1 MNDEGHVANFVET
14 EQAIYV
20 DNSIVSFV
28 QIRGLVPLFWDQPGL
43 QTGGGILR
51 IKFSRGYACSKPA
64 FERHFEWCLL
74 HYGPQFCLNLLGQR
88 DQEMMLSNA
97 FQEHLSQL
105 SSVGAPNVSHV
116 SQCSCLVYDSHVC
129 WREVAK
135 KSSTMSNF
143 KAFLLP
149 HQRKL
154 KILRPLQHRSTP
166 PLIFSDVFFR
176 RFVFS
181 MGSLGFQY
189 L

>member
-1 MNDEGHVANFVET
+1 MYLIRHRFNVRGMNDEGHVANFAET

-20 DNSIVSFV
+20 DNNIVSFV

-51 IKFSRGYACSKPA
+51 IKFSRGYNCSKLA

-105 SSVGAPNVSHV
+105 SSVSSCHIAGGVVSPLV
-116 SQCSCLVYDSHVC
+116 S
-129 WREVAK
+129 R
-135 KSSTMSNF
+135 
-143 KAFLLP
+143 
-149 HQRKL
+149 
-154 KILRPLQHRSTP
+154 
-166 PLIFSDVFFR
+166 
-176 RFVFS
+176 
-181 MGSLGFQY
+181 
-189 L
+189 

>member
-1 MNDEGHVANFVET
+1 MNDEGHVANFAET

-28 QIRGLVPLFWDQPGL
+28 QIRGLVPLFWEQPGL

-105 SSVGAPNVSHV
+105 SSVSNMHQSVLFLKNLL
-116 SQCSCLVYDSHVC
+116 LVFTIYGIWAAALVF
-129 WREVAK
+129 
-135 KSSTMSNF
+135 TM
-143 KAFLLP
+143 
-149 HQRKL
+149 
-154 KILRPLQHRSTP
+154 
-166 PLIFSDVFFR
+166 
-176 RFVFS
+176 
-181 MGSLGFQY
+181 
-189 L
+189 

>member
-14 EQAIYV
+14 EQAIHV

-105 SSVGAPNVSHV
+105 SSVRPK
-116 SQCSCLVYDSHVC
+116 L
-129 WREVAK
+129 
-135 KSSTMSNF
+135 
-143 KAFLLP
+143 FL
-149 HQRKL
+149 
-154 KILRPLQHRSTP
+154 
-166 PLIFSDVFFR
+166 DV
-176 RFVFS
+176 
-181 MGSLGFQY
+181 L
-189 L
+189 